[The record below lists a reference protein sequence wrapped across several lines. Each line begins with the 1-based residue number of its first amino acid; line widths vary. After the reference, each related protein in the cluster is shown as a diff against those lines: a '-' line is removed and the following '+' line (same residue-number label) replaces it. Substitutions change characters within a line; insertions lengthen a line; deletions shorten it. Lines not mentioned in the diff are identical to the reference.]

1 MHTTFA
7 KIGKE
12 ILIEVAKSAVLV
24 IVSSLISQ
32 SLRKSTADA
41 ASSVSQAVNY
51 TRNKV
56 YNLSH
61 KEKAA

>member
-1 MHTTFA
+1 MQTTFA
-7 KIGKE
+7 KIAKE
-12 ILIEVAKSAVLV
+12 ITIEVAKSAVLV

-32 SLRKSTADA
+32 SLRKATADA
-41 ASSVSQAVNY
+41 ADSVSQAVNY

-56 YNLSH
+56 YDLRH